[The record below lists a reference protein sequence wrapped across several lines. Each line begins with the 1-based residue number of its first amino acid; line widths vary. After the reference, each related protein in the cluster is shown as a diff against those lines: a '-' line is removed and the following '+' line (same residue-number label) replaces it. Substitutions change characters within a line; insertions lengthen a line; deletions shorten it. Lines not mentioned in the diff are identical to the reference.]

1 MSRLIVVACG
11 AGINTSTVAED
22 IIKQRVEQEGYT
34 DVVVK
39 RILMADIEGYIAR
52 PDLVMVVS
60 MMKNLSHVPGAGLSR
75 HAIPHRHQSRKGGH
89 ITKDSGRIEK
99 EITDQTFVRFQN
111 TFQEEKIRCKSY

>member
-60 MMKNLSHVPGAGLSR
+60 MMKIFRTFQVPVFQGMPFLIG
-75 HAIPHRHQSRKGGH
+75 
-89 ITKDSGRIEK
+89 TKAEK
-99 EITDQTFVRFQN
+99 EVILQ
-111 TFQEEKIRCKSY
+111 KILDVLKKK